1 MKLRLLNASHS
12 ALAYLGYLAGYQT
25 IAETMTD
32 DRFAAFARGIIED
45 AAVTLSMPEGTDL
58 AAYSASLLKRFAN
71 PALHHRTWQIAMDG
85 SQKLPQRL
93 LGTMQDRLR
102 QGLPIDTHAL
112 AVAGWMRYVTA
123 SDEKGQAI
131 DVRDPIAGE
140 LAEIAKAAG
149 PVADRLAP
157 ALLDVRSIFGEFGND
172 ARLRDAVTRE
182 LAQLYAVG
190 ARQAVR
196 AWRPALHQA

>member
-12 ALAYLGYLAGYQT
+12 ALAYLGYLAGYET
-25 IAETMTD
+25 IAATMTD
-32 DRFAAFARGIIED
+32 DRFAEFARGVMAD

-58 AAYSASLLKRFAN
+58 NAYSASLLQRFAN
-71 PALHHRTWQIAMDG
+71 PALRHRTWQIATDG

-112 AVAGWMRYVTA
+112 AVAGWMRYVTGI
-123 SDEKGQAI
+123 DEKGQAI
-131 DVRDPIAGE
+131 DVRDP
-140 LAEIAKAAG
+140 LAPILADIAKAAG

-157 ALLDVRSIFGEFGND
+157 ALLDVGSVFGEFGHD
-172 ARLRDAVTRE
+172 PRLRSAVTRA
-182 LAQLYAVG
+182 LAQLYELG
-190 ARQAVR
+190 ARRAVE
-196 AWRPALHQA
+196 AWRPA

>member
-1 MKLRLLNASHS
+1 
-12 ALAYLGYLAGYQT
+12 
-25 IAETMTD
+25 
-32 DRFAAFARGIIED
+32 
-45 AAVTLSMPEGTDL
+45 
-58 AAYSASLLKRFAN
+58 
-71 PALHHRTWQIAMDG
+71 MDG

-131 DVRDPIAGE
+131 DVHDPIAGE
-140 LAEIAKAAG
+140 LADIAKAAG

-157 ALLDVRSIFGEFGND
+157 ALLDVRSIFGEFGTD
-172 ARLRDAVTRE
+172 PRLRAHVTRA
-182 LAQLYAVG
+182 LAQLYELG
-190 ARQAVR
+190 ARQAVQ
-196 AWRPALHQA
+196 AWRPA